1 MRKTNVTRW
10 SAMMIAF
17 VLILSSLA
25 APVRALNSGSSA
37 SLIITGLDPGVEAT
51 FYKIIGVNLTKGE
64 PAIPTYI
71 WTDEVV
77 SYVQSEYPAYVNTDS
92 GKKAVADSFF
102 SMDGGTRAAFLK
114 AVRDNCRT
122 QLDNSDYKTAT
133 ANDQGTIECQLTLG
147 YYLIEVGENYLLMT
161 GSVFP
166 KYENG
171 AWVAVGSTA
180 SAKQEASSALTLTT
194 DGTSVTV
201 GELVNYTLT
210 LKAPSYP
217 DDATQTGLCISV
229 KLPEQMTLN
238 AGSVQVTG
246 LLQGTQTALSGY
258 TLETSAPTRPTGSTN
273 GLSFAVTFPDNT
285 GYTGKDTIQVTF
297 SATAGTSIRDGDAM
311 TATAYLDYHANGYEA
326 AWSDTAASVTS
337 HTYGMELS
345 LTDPNGSALSG
356 STFKLS
362 RGTADLSFVK
372 DGNVYRPALSGE
384 TAAVLTTDAS
394 GKIRLTGLDLGT
406 YSVTQTGVPA
416 GYPQQTA
423 TADVTLTDE
432 DSDGILGGG
441 SASYYALHLTNKP
454 SSGMLPATGGMGVAL
469 FAAAGVVLTGT
480 GLRLLRKKK

>member
-1 MRKTNVTRW
+1 MRKTNVSRW

-25 APVRALNSGSSA
+25 ATVRALNSGSSA
-37 SLIITGLDPGVEAT
+37 SLIITGLEPGVEAT

-71 WTDEVV
+71 WTDEVA

-166 KYENG
+166 KFENG
-171 AWVAVGSTA
+171 TWVAVGSTA
-180 SAKQEASSALTLTT
+180 SAKQEASSDLTLTT

-258 TLETSAPTRPTGSTN
+258 TLETSAPTRPAGSTN

-297 SATAGTSIRDGDAM
+297 SATAGTSIRDGAAM

-384 TAAVLTTDAS
+384 TASVLTTDAS

-406 YSVTQTGVPA
+406 YSVTQTGVLA

-432 DSDGILGGG
+432 NSDGILDGG

>member
-1 MRKTNVTRW
+1 M
-10 SAMMIAF
+10 A
-17 VLILSSLA
+17 
-25 APVRALNSGSSA
+25 
-37 SLIITGLDPGVEAT
+37 
-51 FYKIIGVNLTKGE
+51 
-64 PAIPTYI
+64 
-71 WTDEVV
+71 

-114 AVRDNCRT
+114 TVRDNCRT

-166 KYENG
+166 KFENG
-171 AWVAVGSTA
+171 TWVAVGSTA
-180 SAKQEASSALTLTT
+180 SAKQEASSDLTLTT

-201 GELVNYTLT
+201 GELVSYTLT

-238 AGSVQVTG
+238 AGSVQATG

-258 TLETSAPTRPTGSTN
+258 TLETSAPTRPAGSTN

-297 SATAGTSIRDGDAM
+297 SATAGTSIRDGAAM

-337 HTYGMELS
+337 HTYGIELS

-432 DSDGILGGG
+432 NSDGILDGG

-469 FAAAGVVLTGT
+469 FAAAGVVLTGA